1 MLYIPAFTHCGGFIK
16 IEEGVN
22 WPSSLMLSSIGDG
35 VLYMLLS
42 KAFACQ
48 RFHVGLT
55 CCAGLSVCT
64 CTYVYVRVCVFL
76 SVPRG
81 CMCIR
86 SGMCVWLC
94 VRGSICNALHLYMQ
108 RGRCVRVRMIMYA
121 CGSVGL

>member
-16 IEEGVN
+16 IEERVN
-22 WPSSLMLSSIGDG
+22 WPSSLMLSCIGDG

-76 SVPRG
+76 SVPRVVCVSVVVCVCG
-81 CMCIR
+81 YVYAGLFVMHCIYT
-86 SGMCVWLC
+86 C
-94 VRGSICNALHLYMQ
+94 RGDA
-108 RGRCVRVRMIMYA
+108 V
-121 CGSVGL
+121 